1 MEPAK
6 VAKAAAAGARGNA
19 TREAAATTAS
29 REALI
34 LADQANSV
42 QGNLKWLI
50 AANAV
55 VCVVGAWIMV
65 NPAPAWQVGLWL
77 AVQLNL
83 SATQGPRVGRRPAT
97 PRNAARRLRTNTIG
111 IGIGGALWAVGVVL
125 FWPTGRLD
133 MALLLSVVILGSN
146 TGALLALHA
155 WPPAFY
161 AFFVPCT
168 LSVQVAALT
177 EGGATNVALAITS
190 VTYGVACARFA
201 RRLHGT
207 LIDSLRSR
215 YEVAELAA
223 DLKVQKERA
232 EEASRA
238 KSRFLAAASH
248 DLRQPVHA
256 LSLFVG
262 ALRQEPPGPAA
273 ERLLERVESTV
284 DTMGTLFNSLLDI
297 SKLDAGMVQAER
309 RPCRLRPLLERIC
322 AEEGALAARRGL
334 LLRTR
339 LTDAWANTDP
349 VLFERIARN
358 LVVNAVRY
366 TSRGGVLVALQQ
378 RHVGPAGGSEAVL
391 RVVDTGIGIEAA
403 RQGEVFHE
411 FVQLHNPERDRQ
423 QGLGLGLAIVRR
435 LAELLGAR
443 VSLRSRPGSGST
455 FTLRLEAVP
464 APAVPPAE
472 PVAAPAPGP
481 AGHAGLVIVVDD
493 DADIRAG
500 MRTLLTGWGHAV
512 VDAGGLAE
520 LLPQLR
526 GMKIV
531 PQLIITDYRLR
542 GVETGHDVVARLR
555 DEFNDDV
562 PAIVITGDTA
572 PERLREAAAGGHVL
586 LHKPVSPQQ
595 LRERMA
601 GALATPG
608 QAEAA
613 A

>member
-1 MEPAK
+1 MKARG
-6 VAKAAAAGARGNA
+6 AAAAHETPRGSA
-19 TREAAATTAS
+19 PAPAPAS

-34 LADQANSV
+34 LADQANSI
-42 QGNLKWLI
+42 QGNIFLLI
-50 AANAV
+50 GGNAITAAVA
-55 VCVVGAWIMV
+55 AWIMV
-65 NPAPAWQVGLWL
+65 DPAPLWQVLVWLGVQLGL
-77 AVQLNL
+77 AVL
-83 SATQGPRVGRRPAT
+83 SLAQALRIRHRPAT
-97 PRNAARRLRTNTIG
+97 PRNAARRLRGNTIG
-111 IGIGGALWAVGVVL
+111 IAISGAVWAVGVLV
-125 FWPTGRLD
+125 FWPSGRLD
-133 MALLLSVVILGSN
+133 MQLLLSIVIMGSVTAVLHSV
-146 TGALLALHA
+146 TGWL
-155 WPPAFY
+155 PAFY
-161 AFFVPCT
+161 AFFFPCT
-168 LSVQVAALT
+168 ASVVLASMWEGSAANIAFALT
-177 EGGATNVALAITS
+177 TMI
-190 VTYGVACARFA
+190 YGVTSTRFA
-201 RRLHGT
+201 ARLHGT
-207 LIDSLRSR
+207 LLESLRAR
-215 YEVAELAA
+215 YEIAELAA
-223 DLKVQKERA
+223 DLQVQKERA

-334 LLRTR
+334 ALRTR
-339 LTDAWANTDP
+339 LADAWANTDP

-358 LVVNAVRY
+358 LVANAVRY
-366 TSRGGVLVALQQ
+366 TSRGGVLVALQL
-378 RHVGPAGGSEAVL
+378 RHGGPAGGSEAVL

-403 RQGEVFHE
+403 RQEEVFHE

-435 LAELLGAR
+435 LAELLEVR
-443 VSLRSRPGSGST
+443 VTLRSRPGSGST
-455 FTLRLEAVP
+455 FTLRLDAVP
-464 APAVPPAE
+464 APALPLAE
-472 PVAAPAPGP
+472 PAAAPL
-481 AGHAGLVIVVDD
+481 AGRASDAGLVLVIDD

-526 GMKIV
+526 GMKVV

-542 GVETGHDVVARLR
+542 GAETGHDVVARLR

-595 LRERMA
+595 LRECMA
-601 GALATPG
+601 RASATAS
-608 QAEAA
+608 QADAA